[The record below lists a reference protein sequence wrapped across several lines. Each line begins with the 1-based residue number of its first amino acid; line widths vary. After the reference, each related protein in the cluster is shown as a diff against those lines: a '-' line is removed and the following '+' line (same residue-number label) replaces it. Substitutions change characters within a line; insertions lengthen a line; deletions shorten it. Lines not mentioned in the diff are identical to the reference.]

1 VLLDAEFLVFKAD
14 LHSSQWVEIKSVGD
28 DTALFMG
35 RRWSRSVCVS
45 QFKPWGNCIFFLDD
59 GSWSWFWKS
68 QSSCYVYNMKDEELY
83 SPPEAEWM
91 SKKGPGAW
99 LFPQH

>member
-35 RRWSRSVCVS
+35 RGWSRSVSCLSSSHGEIASSFWMMEV
-45 QFKPWGNCIFFLDD
+45 GA
-59 GSWSWFWKS
+59 GSGSRNS
-68 QSSCYVYNMKDEELY
+68 LVMCTT
-83 SPPEAEWM
+83 
-91 SKKGPGAW
+91 
-99 LFPQH
+99 

>member
-35 RRWSRSVCVS
+35 RGWSRSVSC
-45 QFKPWGNCIFFLDD
+45 L
-59 GSWSWFWKS
+59 
-68 QSSCYVYNMKDEELY
+68 SSSHGEIA
-83 SPPEAEWM
+83 S
-91 SKKGPGAW
+91 S
-99 LFPQH
+99 F